1 MYTIGAADM
10 ELMAEALRFDSKEDR
25 RRAVLSYVCYVLS
38 YVRNF
43 IWFRP
48 PSEHQR
54 SGTFKMCAARLTGK
68 YPLHDTRFI

>member
-38 YVRNF
+38 YVCHVL
-43 IWFRP
+43 
-48 PSEHQR
+48 S
-54 SGTFKMCAARLTGK
+54 
-68 YPLHDTRFI
+68 